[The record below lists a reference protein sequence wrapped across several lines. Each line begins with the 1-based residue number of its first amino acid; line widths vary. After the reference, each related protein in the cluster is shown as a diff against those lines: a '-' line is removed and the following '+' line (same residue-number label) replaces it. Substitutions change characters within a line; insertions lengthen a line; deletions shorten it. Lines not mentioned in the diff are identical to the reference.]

1 MKISI
6 LCVSKKSNLY
16 SEAESEYIKRLSKYA
31 DLEIDS
37 IAHSDIK
44 TETEK
49 MLSKVKIHD
58 YVIVMDEFGSQTDS
72 VAFAEMLEMR
82 MNDSVKRLVI
92 IIGGAYG
99 VGDELKTRANYNL
112 SLGKMVWPHALARVM
127 LLEQLYRAHTIL
139 ANVPYHNE

>member
-16 SEAESEYIKRLSKYA
+16 GEAESEYIKRLSKYA
-31 DLEIDS
+31 DLEID
-37 IAHSDIK
+37 IILHSDIK

-49 MLSKVKIHD
+49 MMGKLKLHD
-58 YVIVMDEFGSQTDS
+58 YVIVMDEFGSQIDS
-72 VAFAEMLEMR
+72 VGFAEMLEMR

-99 VGDELKTRANYNL
+99 VGDELKSRANFTL

>member
-16 SEAESEYIKRLSKYA
+16 SEAEGEYIKRLSKYA

-37 IAHSDIK
+37 IVHSDMK

-49 MLSKVKIHD
+49 MMSKIKTHD
-58 YVIVMDEFGSQTDS
+58 YVIVMDEVGSQIDS
-72 VAFAEMLEMR
+72 VGFAEMLETR

-99 VGDELKTRANYNL
+99 VGDELKAKANYSL

>member
-6 LCVSKKSNLY
+6 LCVSKKSNMY
-16 SEAESEYIKRLSKYA
+16 SESEGEYIKRLSKYA

-37 IAHSDIK
+37 IVHSDIK

-49 MLSKVKIHD
+49 IMTKIKPHD
-58 YVIVMDEFGSQTDS
+58 YVIVMDEFGSQINS
-72 VAFAEMLEMR
+72 EAFAELLETR

-99 VGDELKTRANYNL
+99 VGEELKSRANYTL
-112 SLGKMVWPHALARVM
+112 SLGKMVWPHSLARVM

>member
-37 IAHSDIK
+37 IVHSDMK

-49 MLSKVKIHD
+49 MMSKVKTHD
-58 YVIVMDEFGSQTDS
+58 YVIVMDEAGSQIDS
-72 VAFAEMLEMR
+72 LGFAEILETR

-99 VGDELKTRANYNL
+99 VGEELKARANYTL
-112 SLGKMVWPHALARVM
+112 SIGKMVWPHALARVM

-139 ANVPYHNE
+139 ANIPYHNE